1 MRKKYGIF
9 IVIIVILLA
18 GSAVTLLNRLYS
30 FDYLYNSIIKRDFAV
45 NPRIE
50 VNPEKEYEV
59 RIWYY
64 PFYRTVKDSD
74 EKEFFELLKK
84 EVNAIY
90 PNIKLFIG
98 EVNFAT
104 GNEKLRDA
112 IKDGNPPDI
121 YLNLTNQSIKDENL
135 QIPVSPYISDV
146 EKEGFYTV
154 NWDKISHRDKLWG
167 WPFIVYRQ
175 FWVTNNGLEIGK
187 YQSQDFKRR
196 ISYLEKNSL
205 LLNYYDE
212 MLLRQLLT
220 VVGLDTFKL
229 EKNKLDIDSYRAL
242 EDVFYLLYR
251 LRQNEIIYNS
261 GDQMTDIFLKE
272 FFGEESVV
280 IGPVNP
286 YLFNFINNKSNNKYS
301 LLPLDNLIKTYKIN
315 VFRQKKY
322 KGDDHTRAVM
332 EVSRVI
338 SQRLSSVIAEDLNL
352 ADAYIPTM
360 ESENSDT
367 QEILE
372 ISPEYRE
379 YWNAV
384 VIPTWLDFWEKDLT
398 PGEAVARLK

>member
-18 GSAVTLLNRLYS
+18 GFAVTLLNRLYS

-59 RIWYY
+59 RIWHY

-84 EVNAIY
+84 EINGIY

-104 GNEKLRDA
+104 GNEKLQSA

-121 YLNLTNQSIKDENL
+121 YLNLTNQCIIDENL
-135 QIPVSPYISDV
+135 QIPVSPYISEA

-167 WPFIVYRQ
+167 WPFMVYRQ
-175 FWVTNNGLEIGK
+175 FWVANNGLEIGK

-196 ISYLEKNSL
+196 ISYLDKNSL

-212 MLLRQLLT
+212 ILLRQLLT

-229 EKNKLDIDSYRAL
+229 EKNRLDIDSYRAL
-242 EDVFYLLYR
+242 EDIFYLLHR
-251 LRQNEIIYNS
+251 LRQNETIYNS
-261 GDQMTDIFLKE
+261 GDKMTDVLLKE
-272 FFGEESVV
+272 FFGEKSVV
-280 IGPVNP
+280 IGPANP
-286 YLFNFINNKSNNKYS
+286 YLYNFINNKLNNKYS
-301 LLPLDNLIKTYKIN
+301 ILPLDNLIKTYKIN

-352 ADAYIPTM
+352 TVAYIPTM
-360 ESENSDT
+360 ESGTSDT
-367 QEILE
+367 REILE
-372 ISPEYRE
+372 ISPECQE
-379 YWNAV
+379 YWSEV
-384 VIPTWLDFWEKDLT
+384 VIPVWIDFWEKDLT